1 MAQIR
6 DYDKLPH
13 TAQWLI
19 ANALCFVSEDV
30 WPEDGRPDFCVIIG
44 GEEVDATEFFVS
56 LAEKVDAEI
65 EHHVEARA
73 TAKFN
78 DAFDT
83 LFDELEEE
91 RENLV
96 NRFKDLL
103 RRVA

>member
-6 DYDKLPH
+6 DYDQLSE
-13 TAQWLI
+13 TAKWI
-19 ANALCFVSEDV
+19 IISALDFVSGDI
-30 WPEDGRPDFCVIIG
+30 WPEDGRPDFRVIIG
-44 GEEVDATEFFVS
+44 DEEVDATEFFVS